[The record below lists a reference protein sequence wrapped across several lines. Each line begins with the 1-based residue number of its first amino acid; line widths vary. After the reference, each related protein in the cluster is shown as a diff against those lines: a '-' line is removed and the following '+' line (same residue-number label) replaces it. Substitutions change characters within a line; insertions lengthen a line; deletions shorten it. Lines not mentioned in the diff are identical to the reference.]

1 MANNNEQQQQED
13 QPSDT
18 INRIIF
24 NLQSGGGTGSANL
37 FGDHRGLFMDSS
49 TSRPSTLVGAGMDQ
63 LKKEFQDMGMLTQY
77 IGQSSLTTPNRPSS
91 QTTSQEASNVD
102 IEMKKI
108 KELFLEKTDKLH
120 KTQSHRDALNR
131 AVTRDKLPAKPRIQT
146 KLIVADSDDPKF
158 QQKWKDCIRTAERN
172 TVRVLTDHL
181 TDHIQLTRHQIKEN
195 TEKTFVTLRTRGN
208 LNVVDTNKAMKEA
221 LNQADK
227 DRQARNQLRQK
238 RKQESLQA
246 NQQKNKKAKKDQ
258 H

>member
-1 MANNNEQQQQED
+1 
-13 QPSDT
+13 
-18 INRIIF
+18 
-24 NLQSGGGTGSANL
+24 
-37 FGDHRGLFMDSS
+37 
-49 TSRPSTLVGAGMDQ
+49 
-63 LKKEFQDMGMLTQY
+63 MLTQY

-91 QTTSQEASNVD
+91 RTTSQEASNVD

-108 KELFLEKTDKLH
+108 KELFLEKTDKLD
-120 KTQSHRDALNR
+120 KMQSNRDALNR
-131 AVTRDKLPAKPRIQT
+131 AVAQDKLLAKLWIQT
-146 KLIVADSDDPKF
+146 KPIVADSDDPKF

-172 TVRVLTDHL
+172 MVRVLTDHF
-181 TDHIQLTRHQIKEN
+181 TNHIQLTRHQIKEN

-246 NQQKNKKAKKDQ
+246 NQQKKQ
-258 H
+258 EGQERPTLELLLVLHTQI